1 MGKVMILAGTGLARR
16 VCAAVAD
23 CDVLASLAGVTEVP
37 CDLEVPTRIGGFG
50 GEAGFRAALDGVS
63 AVLDAT
69 HPFAARVT
77 ERTVRICREMGV
89 PYLRLQQPPW
99 PNDPTWHVH
108 ATTAAAADAIPTGA
122 RVFLSTGP
130 GSLVPFLQRG
140 LHLWCR
146 RIDHAPTRDGVTWI
160 VGRPPFTEDGERALF
175 ALLGVTH
182 LVSKN
187 AGGARA
193 KLDAA
198 RDLGLAVHMIARPKD
213 PGGEET
219 HDIDRA
225 IAFVRHHSADRD
237 RR

>member
-146 RIDHAPTRDGVTWI
+146 RIDHAATRDGVTWI
-160 VGRPPFTEDGERALF
+160 VARPPFTEDGERALF

-198 RDLGLAVHMIARPKD
+198 RALGLPVIL
-213 PGGEET
+213 
-219 HDIDRA
+219 
-225 IAFVRHHSADRD
+225 ADRPHLPGEVAAND
-237 RR
+237 VTEVMHWLHHTALRGV

>member
-1 MGKVMILAGTGLARR
+1 MILAGTGLARR

-146 RIDHAPTRDGVTWI
+146 RIDHAATRDGVTWI
-160 VGRPPFTEDGERALF
+160 VARPPFTEDGERALF

-198 RDLGLAVHMIARPKD
+198 RALGLPVIL
-213 PGGEET
+213 
-219 HDIDRA
+219 
-225 IAFVRHHSADRD
+225 ADRPVLPGEVAAND
-237 RR
+237 VTEVMHWLHHTALRGV